1 MTRSSFLPQSR
12 TINMSQS
19 PIALSYTLEDVLARL
34 EGKIDNLSKDAGDL
48 KVGQTELAGQ
58 VKALDERL
66 SGQVKALDERL
77 SGQVKALDERL
88 SGQIKALDERLSGQ
102 MQGMDERLSGQIKAL
117 DERLSGQVSQIDSRL
132 KTVESSVQ
140 KIPDLAEKVGEL
152 KNWRQIAVIT
162 ITAAISGTATW
173 FIRGGTIKP

>member
-19 PIALSYTLEDVLARL
+19 PIDLSYTLEDVLARL

-66 SGQVKALDERL
+66 LWVVILTLFCHSAKTRRIYAVSDNRKSRFKPTL
-77 SGQVKALDERL
+77 
-88 SGQIKALDERLSGQ
+88 IKEG
-102 MQGMDERLSGQIKAL
+102 
-117 DERLSGQVSQIDSRL
+117 
-132 KTVESSVQ
+132 
-140 KIPDLAEKVGEL
+140 
-152 KNWRQIAVIT
+152 
-162 ITAAISGTATW
+162 
-173 FIRGGTIKP
+173 